1 MQLSNLGLVPQI
13 VIGVVLGALTGL
25 LLPGLAEQ
33 MGILG
38 SLFVAAL
45 KAVAP
50 LLVMLLVM
58 SAIANRHE
66 SGQDGR
72 KTGITLLLYLV
83 GTVSAALVA
92 VVLSSMFPQTLAL
105 TDVAEGSPP
114 AAVTGVLVDVLFK
127 LVDNPIN
134 ALLTGNFLGCLAWA
148 VLLGLSFRKASDAF
162 RQNLETLAEGV
173 ADIVRYVIRLAPIGI
188 YGLVCFT
195 VATTGIEALAGYAS
209 LALLLVSAMLIVALV
224 VNPLIVF
231 LLIRLNPYPVVL
243 QCLETS
249 GITAF
254 FTRSSAANIP
264 VNLTLARQLG
274 ISEELYSVTIPVG
287 ATVNMAGAAITISVL
302 TLAAANTLGIEVSFA
317 QALMLCVIS
326 ALSACG
332 ASGVP
337 SGSLLLIP
345 LACSLFGISIDVAM
359 QVVAVG
365 FIISVIQD
373 SAETALNSSTDVVYT
388 YAVDQ
393 LGAGSGA
400 ASSDGR
406 LDLGESGA
414 VQSVASENQGS

>member
-1 MQLSNLGLVPQI
+1 MQINKLGLVPQI
-13 VIGVVLGALTGL
+13 VIGVILGALVGVL
-25 LLPGLAEQ
+25 MPGVAEQ
-33 MGILG
+33 LGILG
-38 SLFVAAL
+38 RLFVAML

-72 KTGITLLLYLV
+72 KTGVTFLLYLA
-83 GTVSAALVA
+83 GTVSAAFVA
-92 VVLSSMFPQTLAL
+92 VVLSMTFPQTLVL
-105 TDVAEGSPP
+105 TDVAEGAPP
-114 AAVTGVLVDVLFK
+114 VAVSGVLADVLFK
-127 LVDNPIN
+127 LVDNPVN
-134 ALLTGNFLGCLAWA
+134 ALLTGNFLGCLTWA
-148 VLLGLSFRKASDAF
+148 VLLGLSFRKASLAF
-162 RQNLETLAEGV
+162 RENLETLAEGV

-188 YGLVCFT
+188 FGLVCFT
-195 VATTGIEALAGYAS
+195 VATTGLEALAGYAN
-209 LALLLVSAMLIVALV
+209 LALLLVSAMLVVALV

-231 LLIRLNPYPVVL
+231 LLIRRNPYPVVL
-243 QCLETS
+243 RCLETS
-249 GITAF
+249 GVTAF

-274 ISEELYSVTIPVG
+274 VSEELYSVTIPVG

-393 LGAGSGA
+393 MSAAGG
-400 ASSDGR
+400 DGR
-406 LDLGESGA
+406 LHLGEPGA
-414 VQSVASENQGS
+414 PQAVAGEDQGA